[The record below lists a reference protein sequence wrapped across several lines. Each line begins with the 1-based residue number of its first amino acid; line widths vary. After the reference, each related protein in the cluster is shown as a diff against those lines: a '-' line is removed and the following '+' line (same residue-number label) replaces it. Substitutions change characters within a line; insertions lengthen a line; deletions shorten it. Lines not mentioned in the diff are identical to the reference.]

1 MLPIIFKLAI
11 YTNAHANTHI
21 YMIQNIHNIH
31 THTIHNKHTQG
42 FRIRRIKKSHLKIV
56 KIPKK
61 FNYYVKSYLKQ
72 DNV

>member
-1 MLPIIFKLAI
+1 MLPIIIKLAI

-21 YMIQNIHNIH
+21 YMIQNIQNIH

-42 FRIRRIKKSHLKIV
+42 FRIRRITKSHLKIV

-61 FNYYVKSYLKQ
+61 LNYYVEILFKTR
-72 DNV
+72 